1 TTVNLTPLNKD
12 NQIKQS
18 ISNRPENLA
27 LDHINSGNTT
37 TATVINNILSNQKV
51 AITEKKLEELLGV
64 KGIEFDLPI
73 TKDTQ
78 ASFTAVIGK
87 SVHSGGF
94 AGVYVF
100 THIASNFKYVGS
112 SNLLVRRMA
121 YCFKDNL
128 PQVGLLLPFITR
140 YGLSA
145 FKLNKIYKLD

>member
-51 AITEKKLEELLGV
+51 AITPPDAPQEKKLEELLGV

-78 ASFTAVIGK
+78 ASFTAVVGK

-121 YCFKDNL
+121 YYFKDNL

-145 FKLNKIYKLD
+145 FKL